1 MSVIRRAMVIVMVLC
16 GVALAAPS
24 GGSVGGGSWSGGGGA
39 SRGGGGGGGWSGGGT
54 GVAYSATHV
63 STQPTSGDW
72 RGIAL
77 LMVGLAVIAVVVM
90 VQRRPRT
97 WRGRPRGP
105 HVAVLHIAFAPAART
120 ALTAALREIARDAK
134 PARAEGR
141 AALVHELSLLL
152 RRHVKHA
159 AYLGYEFAVAANLSS
174 ARSQFQRHALAARAR
189 FVEERIRNDGK
200 HVVEQV
206 APTVERERS
215 GFTVVTLVLVT
226 GAPLLG
232 PVRDRASLDAGLRQ
246 LGNVLPF
253 AMIACEVIWMPAD
266 RGEALSSLVV
276 EDRLPHLTKLPG
288 AIAAPCEC
296 AYCGALYPIEDAMCP
311 RCGAHPL
318 ST

>member
-1 MSVIRRAMVIVMVLC
+1 MSVIGRAMVVVMRLG
-16 GVALAAPS
+16 GVALASPS

-39 SRGGGGGGGWSGGGT
+39 SGGGT
-54 GVAYSATHV
+54 GVGYGTGQV

-77 LMVGLAVIAVVVM
+77 LTVGLAVIAVFAM
-90 VQRRPRT
+90 APRPSRT
-97 WRGRPRGP
+97 WRGAPREA
-105 HVAVLHIAFAPAART
+105 HVAVLHVAFAPAART
-120 ALTAALREIARDAK
+120 ALTAALLEIARDAM

-152 RRHVKHA
+152 RRHANDA
-159 AYLGYEFAVAANLSS
+159 AYAGCELAVATNRST
-174 ARSQFQRHALAARAR
+174 ARSQFERRALEARAR
-189 FVEERIRNDGK
+189 FVGERIRNDGER
-200 HVVEQV
+200 VIEQV
-206 APTVERERS
+206 APPVERERT

-232 PVRDRASLDAGLRQ
+232 PVRDRASLDAAVRQ

-253 AMIACEVIWMPAD
+253 AVIACEVIWMPAD

-288 AIAAPCEC
+288 AIAGPCKC
-296 AYCGALYPIEDAMCP
+296 AYCGARYPIEDAMCP
-311 RCGAHPL
+311 RCGAHML
-318 ST
+318 AT